1 MLTHY
6 LVLGLSPQAS
16 TVEVRQRYLQLVRE
30 NPPSRAPEYF
40 QKITAAY
47 DALKDERARV
57 ATRLFGTLQYAD
69 LEMALMDLV
78 RANASRRKSP
88 GLEAL
93 LDAEGVLD
101 G

>member
-6 LVLGLSPQAS
+6 LVLGLSPAAS
-16 TVEVRQRYLQLVRE
+16 SSEIRQRYLQLVRE
-30 NPPSRAPEYF
+30 NPPGRAPEHF

-47 DALKDERARV
+47 EALKDERTRV
-57 ATRLFGTLQYAD
+57 ATTLFGSLAYAD

-78 RANASRRKSP
+78 RARPSRRNSP
-88 GLEAL
+88 GLKAL
-93 LDAEGVLD
+93 LAAEGILD